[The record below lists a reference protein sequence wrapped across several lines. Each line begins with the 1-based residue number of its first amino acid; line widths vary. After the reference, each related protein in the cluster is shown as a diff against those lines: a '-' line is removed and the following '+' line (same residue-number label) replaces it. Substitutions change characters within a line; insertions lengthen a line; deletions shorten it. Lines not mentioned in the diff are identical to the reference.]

1 MYLCHIKTNNVQI
14 MFQAGVELYN
24 YMDTFFCCT
33 VTSSK
38 EFESVITEHML
49 VYVISGELDVLSRE
63 RRRHLQRGQAYL
75 IRRNC
80 RAHKIEYPSK
90 DGTPFKGLFLQ
101 LKVPMLRKTMNEYGL
116 VVGDVPRY
124 KSQSPYV
131 MLPDHPLLKGM
142 FKSLEH
148 YFEVKEYPSE
158 RLMEA
163 KIKEVILTLIETMP
177 ELKSVLFDFVEPW
190 KIDLAAFMNS
200 NYTVDLDLEGFAHYT
215 GRSLSSFKKEFEQ
228 TFQTTPM
235 KWIVS
240 RRLEEARRLI
250 EQEKERPL
258 DVYLRV
264 GFKNLSHFSTAY
276 KRQYGYP
283 PSAVSA

>member
-1 MYLCHIKTNNVQI
+1 

-49 VYVISGELDVLSRE
+49 VYVISGELDVISRE
-63 RRRHLQRGQAYL
+63 RQRVGETSAKRLSTNGAQESTGMRRRHLQRGQAYL

-116 VVGDVPRY
+116 VVGDVARY

-148 YFEVKEYPSE
+148 YFDVKEYPSE
-158 RLMEA
+158 RLGGHPDADRDDARTEIGA
-163 KIKEVILTLIETMP
+163 LRLRGA
-177 ELKSVLFDFVEPW
+177 VEDRPCC
-190 KIDLAAFMNS
+190 LH
-200 NYTVDLDLEGFAHYT
+200 E
-215 GRSLSSFKKEFEQ
+215 EQ
-228 TFQTTPM
+228 LH
-235 KWIVS
+235 
-240 RRLEEARRLI
+240 R
-250 EQEKERPL
+250 
-258 DVYLRV
+258 
-264 GFKNLSHFSTAY
+264 
-276 KRQYGYP
+276 
-283 PSAVSA
+283 